1 LIVVERSYKYLNEI
15 ELNFVKGIGEK
26 KFASLKKSKL
36 KTINDLIRY
45 FPRTHI
51 DRSKVKLVSEIEQ
64 NDQTYEVTIFG
75 TIDKL
80 SVFTTKTRLRIAT
93 LTISD
98 ESGSLKAKWFGPQYI
113 ESRFKEGDVVAVSGK
128 PEVKKTGSI
137 EFKNPAIEKFTD
149 VEELNQTGSLIP
161 IYKKVE
167 GMTSASIRK
176 GLKEIIN
183 ILESTKDNFEPGL
196 FDVLPSNI
204 REEYSLL
211 DRFESI
217 KKIHFPKNENDYKSA
232 RRRLVL
238 DEFIYLRSI
247 FANLKSKHKN
257 ENKGLVYKF
266 TNPDIEEF
274 VKQLPFN
281 LTQSQNSAM
290 NEILEDLKKTYPMK
304 RLLQGDFG
312 SGKTVVATI
321 ASYAAIKSDYQVA
334 LMAPTEVL
342 AEQHYSSIN
351 EFMNKDQ
358 YEIHLLT
365 SSVKNRDKILENLKN
380 GNPGLYVGTHALI
393 QESIKFSNLG
403 LAIIDEQQ
411 RFGVEQRKKL
421 INETG
426 DIPDQLVMTA
436 TPIPRTTALSIYGD
450 LEISSINELPPG
462 RKDITSHLIEG
473 SKKDNDI
480 IYDICKFHLKRKSQ
494 IFVVCPF
501 IEESEV
507 MDIQAAENVFIEYK
521 EKFKDYKVSILHGKM
536 SFDEKEQIM
545 QDMKSGKIDILVS
558 TIVIEVGIDI
568 PNATLMIIES
578 AERFGLNQL
587 HQLRGRVGR
596 SDKQSECVFHVSKKK
611 TLKTISED
619 GKRRLEAIVD
629 IKDGFRL
636 SEIDLEIRGEGKVT
650 GTSQSGQ
657 SDLKIADL
665 RYDYKLLLESKNI
678 FDQLESEDIKNLLFE
693 EAQILFP
700 NYFKASGT
708 T

>member
-1 LIVVERSYKYLNEI
+1 MVERSYKYLDEI

-266 TNPDIEEF
+266 TNSDIEEF

-281 LTQSQNSAM
+281 LTQSQNSAV

-304 RLLQGDFG
+304 RLLQGDVG

-473 SKKDNDI
+473 LKKDNDI

-545 QDMKSGKIDILVS
+545 QDMKCGKIDILVS

-693 EAQILFP
+693 EA
-700 NYFKASGT
+700 
-708 T
+708 

>member
-1 LIVVERSYKYLNEI
+1 MVERSYKYLNEI

-304 RLLQGDFG
+304 RLLQGDVG

-342 AEQHYSSIN
+342 AEQHYSSIK

>member
-1 LIVVERSYKYLNEI
+1 MVERSYKYLDEI

-98 ESGSLKAKWFGPQYI
+98 ESGSSKAKWFGPQYI

-196 FDVLPSNI
+196 FDVLPSKI

-266 TNPDIEEF
+266 TNSDIEEF

-281 LTQSQNSAM
+281 LTQSQNSAV

-304 RLLQGDFG
+304 RLLQGDVG

>member
-1 LIVVERSYKYLNEI
+1 MVERSFKYLDEI
-15 ELNFVKGIGEK
+15 ELSFVRGIGEK

-36 KTINDLIRY
+36 KTVADLIRY

-51 DRSKVKLVSEIEQ
+51 DRSKVKLISQIDK
-64 NDQTYEVTIFG
+64 NDENNEVTIFG
-75 TIDKL
+75 TINKV

-93 LTISD
+93 LSISD

-113 ESRFKEGDVVAVSGK
+113 ESRFKEGEVVAISGK
-128 PEVKKTGSI
+128 PEVKKTGSVD
-137 EFKNPAIEKFTD
+137 FKNPAIEKFTD
-149 VEELNQTGSLIP
+149 IEELNETGSFIP

-176 GLKEIIN
+176 GLKEIIA
-183 ILESTKDNFEPGL
+183 ILESTKDDFTPGL
-196 FDVLPSNI
+196 FDVLPSEI
-204 REEYSLL
+204 IKEHSLENRL
-211 DRFESI
+211 QSI
-217 KKIHFPKNENDYKSA
+217 KKIHFPKNEVDYKNA

-247 FANLKSKHKN
+247 FENLKSKYKH
-257 ENKGLVYKF
+257 ENKGLVYTF
-266 TNPDIEEF
+266 SNSDIEDF
-274 VKQLPFN
+274 SKN
-281 LTQSQNSAM
+281 
-290 NEILEDLKKTYPMK
+290 YPMK
-304 RLLQGDFG
+304 RLLQGDVG

-321 ASYAAIKSDYQVA
+321 ASYAAIKSGYQVA

-342 AEQHYSSIN
+342 AEQHFASIN
-351 EFMNKDQ
+351 QFMNKDQ
-358 YEIHLLT
+358 CDIYLLT
-365 SSVKNRDKILENLKN
+365 SSIKDRENILDNLNN
-380 GNPGLYVGTHALI
+380 GQPALYIGTHALI

-403 LAIIDEQQ
+403 FAIIDEQQ

-421 INETG
+421 INESG

-473 SKKDNDI
+473 SKKDNET
-480 IYDICKFHLKRKSQ
+480 IYDICEFHLQKKSQ

-501 IEESEV
+501 IEESELV
-507 MDIQAAENVFIEYK
+507 DIQAAENVFIEYK
-521 EKFKDYKVSILHGKM
+521 EKFKDYNVSILHGKM
-536 SFDEKEQIM
+536 SFDEKDQIM
-545 QDMKSGKIDILVS
+545 QDMKNGIVDILVS
-558 TIVIEVGIDI
+558 TVVIEVGIDI

-596 SDKQSECVFHVSKKK
+596 SDKQSECIFHVSKKK
-611 TLKTISED
+611 TLNTISED
-619 GKRRLEAIVD
+619 GKRRLEAIVN
-629 IKDGFRL
+629 IKDGFKL

-665 RYDYKLLLESKNI
+665 RYDYELLLESKNI
-678 FDQLESEDIKNLLFE
+678 FDKIESEDIKKLLFE
-693 EAQILFP
+693 EAQILYP
-700 NYFKASGT
+700 NYYKASGT

>member
-1 LIVVERSYKYLNEI
+1 MVERSYKYLNEI

-26 KFASLKKSKL
+26 KFASFKKSKL

-304 RLLQGDFG
+304 RLLQGDVG

-700 NYFKASGT
+700 NYFKVSGT

>member
-1 LIVVERSYKYLNEI
+1 MVERSYKYLNEI

-281 LTQSQNSAM
+281 LTQSQTSAM

-304 RLLQGDFG
+304 RLLQGDVG

>member
-1 LIVVERSYKYLNEI
+1 MVERSYKYLNEI

-304 RLLQGDFG
+304 RLLQGDVG

-480 IYDICKFHLKRKSQ
+480 IYDICRFHLKRKSQ

>member
-1 LIVVERSYKYLNEI
+1 MVERSYKYLNEI

-26 KFASLKKSKL
+26 KFASLKKSNL

-304 RLLQGDFG
+304 RLLQGDVG

-650 GTSQSGQ
+650 GTNQSGQ